1 MSMRTP
7 LMGLMLAGALMS
19 AGCTRMPN
27 HQGYV
32 ADETLVAEIKPGID
46 NRDSV
51 ARTLG
56 RPTIAGQWEDKHW
69 YYLGRDT
76 GQLAFFQPKPV
87 KQMLLIVSFDAK
99 GNVANVE
106 RRGLEKVVA
115 INPSNDKTPTLGRE
129 RGLLD
134 DIFGNIG
141 TVGSAPAGPGGG
153 NGAP

>member
-1 MSMRTP
+1 MSKRTP
-7 LMGLMLAGALMS
+7 LMGLMLASALIS

-56 RPTIAGQWEDKHW
+56 RPTIAAQWEDQRW
-69 YYLGRDT
+69 YYFSRDT
-76 GQLAFFQPKPV
+76 TQLAFLLPKPV
-87 KQMLLIVSFDAK
+87 KQMVLVVSFDDK

-115 INPSNDKTPTLGRE
+115 INPSNDKTPTLGRD

-141 TVGSAPAGPGGG
+141 TMGSAPAGPPG
-153 NGAP
+153 P

>member
-7 LMGLMLAGALMS
+7 LKGLMLAGALMS
-19 AGCTRMPN
+19 AACARMPN

-56 RPTIAGQWEDKHW
+56 RPTLTAQWEDKRW
-69 YYLGRDT
+69 YYVSRDT
-76 GQLAFFQPKPV
+76 KQLAFLQPKPV
-87 KQMLLIVSFDAK
+87 KQMILIVSFDDK

-106 RRGLEKVVA
+106 KRGLEKVVA
-115 INPSNDKTPTLGRE
+115 INPSKDKTPTLGRE

-141 TVGSAPAGPGGG
+141 TMGSAPAGPPG
-153 NGAP
+153 P